1 MKLREGPLTAPPRGD
16 EAAAAGE
23 PDGRGRGE
31 PPAGR
36 GRGGGQAAGDQV
48 PEGVR
53 VPGPRVQITVQTQ
66 PGEPRPRE
74 LPRAAECA
82 HHREDAARG
91 DVRLLPLK

>member
-1 MKLREGPLTAPPRGD
+1 MKLREGPLTALWRGD

-53 VPGPRVQITVQTQ
+53 
-66 PGEPRPRE
+66 
-74 LPRAAECA
+74 C
-82 HHREDAARG
+82 
-91 DVRLLPLK
+91 